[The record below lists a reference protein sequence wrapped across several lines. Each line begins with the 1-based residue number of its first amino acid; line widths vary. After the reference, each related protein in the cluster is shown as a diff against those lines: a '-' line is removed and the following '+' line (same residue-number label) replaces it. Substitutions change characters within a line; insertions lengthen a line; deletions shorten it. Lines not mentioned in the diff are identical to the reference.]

1 MGWNWHSFVCW
12 KRISFIAK
20 DAKDGKDT
28 KDAKD
33 VEDASVAKRLGAP
46 SLNFRP
52 LNYVGP
58 LQGGTD
64 ESSKENI
71 EKKWGER
78 LADMNEC
85 EGVYIPTRERL
96 LI

>member
-1 MGWNWHSFVCW
+1 MARMSKMHLLQG
-12 KRISFIAK
+12 
-20 DAKDGKDT
+20 GP
-28 KDAKD
+28 
-33 VEDASVAKRLGAP
+33 GAP

-64 ESSKENI
+64 ESSKENM
-71 EKKWGER
+71 GEG

>member
-1 MGWNWHSFVCW
+1 MVCNWHSFVCW
-12 KRISFIAK
+12 KWNSSRISFIAK
-20 DAKDGKDT
+20 DGKDG
-28 KDAKD
+28 KD
-33 VEDASVAKRLGAP
+33 VEDASVGRRLGAP

-64 ESSKENI
+64 ESSKENM
-71 EKKWGER
+71 GEG